1 MSSLLEAKVVPEL
14 ENNRP
19 NRHVFF
25 TPEQLSLLDKERIPK
40 HVAIIPD
47 GNRRWAK
54 KLELNSSSGHREG
67 ADILMD
73 VVKSGQ
79 EMGIKALTFYT
90 FSTENWHRNTDEV
103 HGLLW
108 LLQTYLSDKCQ
119 EMLDF
124 DIRFQCIGDLSKLPA
139 DLYNTIVETKKVTA
153 NCKGIEMVLAVN
165 YGSRDELCRAIKKM
179 VDDCKEDKIKEENI
193 TAELVSSYLDTNQW
207 PDPELLIRTSGEMR
221 ISNFLLWQL
230 SYSEIYVTSVLW
242 PDYKPHH
249 LFDAVYK
256 YQQRERRLGGP

>member
-1 MSSLLEAKVVPEL
+1 MSSLLEAKSLCDL
-14 ENNRP
+14 ENIKTVPRI
-19 NRHVFF
+19 FF
-25 TPEQLSLLDKERIPK
+25 SQEQMNLLDKGRIPR

-54 KLELNSSSGHREG
+54 KLELNSNTGHHQG

-79 EMGIKALTFYT
+79 ELGIKTLTFYT
-90 FSTENWHRNTDEV
+90 FSTENWHRDSDEV

-119 EMLDF
+119 EMLEWG
-124 DIRFQCIGDLSKLPA
+124 IRFQCIGDLSKLPI
-139 DLYNTIVETKKVTA
+139 DLYNTIQETKLATA
-153 NCKGIEMVLAVN
+153 SCKGIEMVLAVN
-165 YGSRDELCRAIKKM
+165 YGSRDELCRAIKAM
-179 VDDCKEDKIKEENI
+179 INDCSEEKIKEENI
-193 TAELVSSYLDTNQW
+193 TAELVSSYLDTHQW

-230 SYSEIYVTSVLW
+230 SYSEIYVSNVLW
-242 PDYKPHH
+242 PDYRPYH
-249 LFDAVYK
+249 LFEDIYN
-256 YQQRERRLGGP
+256 YQKRERRLGGP